1 MKKVFIFCLVFV
13 FAVCGYLFADTVT
26 LTTGQEIEG
35 DILNQTA
42 DSVSIDFMGIELTY
56 FMDEVAA
63 INGSPV
69 GGPAA
74 PESITVAPQRPPE
87 PDPALTSTFDSGDII
102 ERGEALS
109 RSLQP
114 EPPVSTQPDSAE
126 PPPFMT
132 RDTITESDYDIPP
145 EAATG
150 AVVAMGAVMVL
161 MFIFGI
167 VAYVYGALCL
177 QFIAKKTN
185 QGPVWMAWV
194 PVANLFLMARIAG
207 IPYTWLFI
215 FLAGFIPYIG
225 ALVTMGFAGY
235 IWWKISEARGK
246 PGWIGILCVLPLIS
260 FAGMGILAFT
270 E

>member
-26 LTTGQEIEG
+26 LNTGQEIEG

-42 DSVSIDFMGIELTY
+42 DSVSIDFMGVELTY

-69 GGPAA
+69 GAPAA
-74 PESITVAPQRPPE
+74 PEPVTVPAQTPPE
-87 PDPALTSTFDSGDII
+87 PDTALTSTFDSPDII

-114 EPPVSTQPDSAE
+114 ESPVSSQPATVE
-126 PPPFMT
+126 PRPFVT
-132 RDTITESDYDIPP
+132 RDTITESDYDIPS
-145 EAATG
+145 EAAAG
-150 AVVAMGAVMVL
+150 AAVAMGAAMIFL
-161 MFIFGI
+161 FIFSI
-167 VAYVYGALCL
+167 AVYVYSALCL

-194 PVANLFLMARIAG
+194 PVANLFLMAKIAG

-225 ALVTMGFAGY
+225 ALVSMGFAGY

-260 FAGMGILAFT
+260 LVGMGILAFT